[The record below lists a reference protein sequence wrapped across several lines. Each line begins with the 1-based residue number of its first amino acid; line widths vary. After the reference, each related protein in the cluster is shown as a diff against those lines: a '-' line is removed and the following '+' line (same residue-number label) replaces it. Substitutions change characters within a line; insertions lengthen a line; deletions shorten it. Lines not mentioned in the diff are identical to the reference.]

1 MVLEARHGKA
11 KADLTMYLMLTD
23 ETNLQPST
31 DAEFFIYGGLIIP
44 ADRLSEIGDRI
55 GQIRNDVGYGPTD
68 KLKFDTRVR
77 PPNVSIEEA
86 TAAKRLVIDLCLETG
101 CTFIAYAIMHVITRN
116 ETLETRVQYGANSVI
131 SRFNQYLVEQDDE
144 GICLVD
150 TLPFSSGNQ
159 YLEEKFTEGLTFSN
173 RPSVPLSRIRLF
185 GQTCNNAS
193 HVSSAA
199 DIVLGSFRYC
209 VNNPNN
215 PDAASDMFK
224 KVAAM
229 MWHQDDGERRLV
241 RERGL
246 ILRPL
251 LENIDNPSLRSRY
264 DELIQHLTGLLHQ
277 SEEVE

>member
-1 MVLEARHGKA
+1 MRISLYTVA
-11 KADLTMYLMLTD
+11 
-23 ETNLQPST
+23 S
-31 DAEFFIYGGLIIP
+31 
-44 ADRLSEIGDRI
+44 SE
-55 GQIRNDVGYGPTD
+55 DV
-68 KLKFDTRVR
+68 K
-77 PPNVSIEEA
+77 N
-86 TAAKRLVIDLCLETG
+86 AKRRVVDLCLETD
-101 CTFIAYAIMHVITRN
+101 CTFIAYAILHAIAQNQTQR
-116 ETLETRVQYGANSVI
+116 TRVQYGANSVI
-131 SRFNQYLVEQDDE
+131 SRFNQFLDENDDD

-150 TLPFSSGNQ
+150 NLPFRGGDQ
-159 YLEEKFTEGLTFSN
+159 YLKEKFTEGLTFPGG
-173 RPSVPLSRIRLF
+173 RSVPLSRIKLF

-193 HVSSAA
+193 HLSSAA

-224 KVAAM
+224 KVATM

-251 LENIDNPSLRSRY
+251 LENIDNPLLRSRY

-277 SEEVE
+277 SNEVE